1 MIFKKYRYDYF
12 LIWGH
17 GMLFQNE
24 IISIIENVPEFMIL
38 KEINYEAK
46 KIDKLVKKVYS
57 YDYAPFHHLKS
68 KTKYLKHTQS
78 RVKFIFIKNN
88 FPIENHYGNGRFF
101 HIECDR
107 IKKTKEKIRNE
118 FNERKHDRR
127 IEDHVVHASDN
138 ESQTDYILKYL
149 GYKLGTK
156 TFDRNLD
163 KIINAPHHLKIPNNY
178 SVKKISMDLLLC
190 SIIENDKTKVVPIEE
205 SPQFKGGKYY
215 EDYLLK
221 NNGKHLQDG
230 YSISKFKLL
239 TKQIEYLKDEYS
251 TDYIITKRLNEKFL
265 VLDGL
270 HRAAIQ
276 KKNGMEAIKIVII

>member
-1 MIFKKYRYDYF
+1 MIIKKYRYDYF

-17 GMLFQNE
+17 GMQFQSD
-24 IISIIENVPEFMIL
+24 IISIIKAVPEFEII
-38 KEINYEAK
+38 KELNYNANN
-46 KIDKLVKKVYS
+46 IGKLVKKIYS

-68 KTKYLKHTQS
+68 KTIYLKKTS
-78 RVKFIFIKNN
+78 PKVKFIFIKNN
-88 FPIENHYGNGRFF
+88 FPIENHYGSGRFF

-118 FNERKHDRR
+118 FNERKNDRR
-127 IEDHVVHASDN
+127 TEDHVVHASDN
-138 ESQTDYILKYL
+138 ELQTDYILKYL

-156 TFDRNLD
+156 TFIRNLD

-178 SVKKISMDLLLC
+178 SIEKISINLLLC

-221 NNGKHLQDG
+221 NNGKYLQDG

-239 TKQIEYLKDEYS
+239 TKQLDYMKDEYS
-251 TDYIITKRLNEKFL
+251 VDYIITKRHNEKFL

-276 KKNGMEAIKIVII
+276 KKNGIEAIKVVII

>member
-1 MIFKKYRYDYF
+1 MIIKKSRYDYF

-17 GMLFQNE
+17 GMQFQSE
-24 IISIIENVPEFMIL
+24 IQRIIEAVPEFDII
-38 KEINYEAK
+38 KELNYNAK
-46 KIDKLVKKVYS
+46 NIRKLVKKIYS
-57 YDYAPFHHLKS
+57 YDYAPLHHLKS
-68 KTKYLKHTQS
+68 KTKYLKNTPP

-107 IKKTKEKIRNE
+107 IKITKEKIRNE

-127 IEDHVVHASDN
+127 TEDHVVHASDN

-149 GYKLGTK
+149 GYKTGTK
-156 TFDRNLD
+156 TFDRNQD
-163 KIINAPHHLKIPNNY
+163 KIINAPHRLKIPNNY
-178 SVKKISMDLLLC
+178 SVENINMDLLLC
-190 SIIENDKTKVVPIEE
+190 SIIENDQTKVVPIEE

-215 EDYLLK
+215 EDYLLI
-221 NNGKHLQDG
+221 NNGIHLQDG
-230 YSISKFKLL
+230 YSISKFKKL
-239 TKQIEYLKDEYS
+239 TKQLDYLKNEYS

-265 VLDGL
+265 ILDGL